1 RRFVA
6 RTSVSSRGTSPPS
19 ERRTAPAGTVS
30 MLRRRK
36 EGSGQ
41 IITKPTEERESA
53 EISFGGQVSEDE
65 RQPTPRMAT
74 PRVATIRLVSH
85 ARRPSAWCLTRDS
98 RGIPVAIRYPCNPDR
113 RNTFAGASGG
123 ERRKGP
129 TGVPRGSGQ
138 RRPGTPG

>member
-1 RRFVA
+1 
-6 RTSVSSRGTSPPS
+6 
-19 ERRTAPAGTVS
+19 

-53 EISFGGQVSEDE
+53 EISFRGQVSEDE

-85 ARRPSAWCLTRDS
+85 ARFPRDS
-98 RGIPVAIRYPCNPDR
+98 RGNSISLQPGSEEHLRWSLR
-113 RNTFAGASGG
+113 RRAKKRANRSTPRIGTTTSWNSGM
-123 ERRKGP
+123 
-129 TGVPRGSGQ
+129 
-138 RRPGTPG
+138 